1 MNLLKYDMYI
11 TIKIKIETF
20 LQAWYEITKVPN
32 ININYIIKSME
43 LKEMEFNQF
52 MW

>member
-11 TIKIKIETF
+11 TIKIEVETF
-20 LQAWYEITKVPN
+20 LQAWYEITNVPN
-32 ININYIIKSME
+32 ININCIIKIM
-43 LKEMEFNQF
+43 KFKTMEFNQF

>member
-11 TIKIKIETF
+11 TIKIEIETF

-32 ININYIIKSME
+32 INSNYIIQIME
-43 LKEMEFNQF
+43 FKKMDFNQF

>member
-11 TIKIKIETF
+11 TIKIEIKSF

-32 ININYIIKSME
+32 INIDCIIEIME
-43 LKEMEFNQF
+43 FKKMEFNQF